1 MSKNKNTM
9 TPDLL
14 AHLREKVKSN
24 PQTVTEVIDQIK
36 APDAAELINELSLE
50 DAAMTMMLFPM
61 EEAVAIFNEPSCERR
76 QEIIEILESE
86 RAAEILRKISSDER
100 SYVIRHLTPEGRA
113 KLVPALPE
121 NLQAEIR
128 MLLQFPPT
136 SAGGIMST
144 EFMHLSPDSSVSEAI
159 NHVRANSKQRLH
171 IYSCYVLDDENRLLG
186 AISLRDLVV
195 ATPSKAVKDVMRKY
209 PISVHCLDDQEKVAR
224 ILAKYNLLAVPV
236 VDDNK
241 KVLGF
246 VTIDDALDV
255 IMEEQTEDVH
265 KFGGMEALEEPYL
278 ASSVFDMVK
287 KRAGW
292 LIVLFLGE
300 MLTANAM
307 GFFEHALEK
316 AIVLT
321 LFIPL
326 IVSSGGNSGSQAT
339 SLIIRAIALNEA
351 KPSDWWRVMSREI
364 ASGLM
369 LGTILGTLGFL
380 RIAVVSTFS
389 KNIYGEYWFFIALTL
404 FFTLIGVVL
413 LGTLAGSMLPFIL
426 KKIGFDPAA
435 ASAPFVATL
444 VDVAGLI
451 LYFTLASFILSGK
464 LL

>member
-1 MSKNKNTM
+1 
-9 TPDLL
+9 
-14 AHLREKVKSN
+14 
-24 PQTVTEVIDQIK
+24 
-36 APDAAELINELSLE
+36 
-50 DAAMTMMLFPM
+50 
-61 EEAVAIFNEPSCERR
+61 
-76 QEIIEILESE
+76 
-86 RAAEILRKISSDER
+86 
-100 SYVIRHLTPEGRA
+100 
-113 KLVPALPE
+113 
-121 NLQAEIR
+121 
-128 MLLQFPPT
+128 
-136 SAGGIMST
+136 
-144 EFMHLSPDSSVSEAI
+144 MHLSPDSSIGEAI

-171 IYSCYVLDDENRLLG
+171 IYSCYVLDDGSRLLG
-186 AISLRDLVV
+186 AISLRDLVI
-195 ATPSKAVKDVMRKY
+195 ANPNKAVKDVMRKY
-209 PISVHCLDDQEKVAR
+209 PISVNCLDDQEKVAR

-255 IMEEQTEDVH
+255 IIEEHTEDVH
-265 KFGGMEALEEPYL
+265 KLGGMEALEEPYL
-278 ASSVFDMVK
+278 ASSVLDMVK

-292 LIVLFLGE
+292 LVVLFLGE

-307 GFFEHALEK
+307 GFFEHELQK

-364 ASGLM
+364 ASGLL
-369 LGTILGTLGFL
+369 LGTILGGLGFL
-380 RIAVVSTFS
+380 RIAIVSIFS
-389 KNIYGEYWFFIALTL
+389 NVYGEYWFFVAVTL
-404 FFTLIGVVL
+404 FFTLVGVVL

-426 KKIGFDPAA
+426 KRIGFDPAA

-444 VDVAGLI
+444 VDVAGLV
-451 LYFTLASFILSGK
+451 LYFTLALLILKGR

>member
-14 AHLREKVKSN
+14 ARLREQVKSN

-50 DAAMTMMLFPM
+50 DAAMTLMMFPI

-76 QEIIEILESE
+76 HEIMEILESD
-86 RAAEILRKISSDER
+86 RAAEVLKKISSDER
-100 SYVIRHLTPEGRA
+100 SHVIRRLTPEGRA
-113 KLVPALPE
+113 KLVPTLPE
-121 NLQAEIR
+121 NLQAEMR

-136 SAGGIMST
+136 TAGGIMST
-144 EFMHLSPDSSVSEAI
+144 EYMHLSPDSSVSEAI
-159 NHVRANSKQRLH
+159 NHVRANSRQRLH
-171 IYSCYVLDDENRLLG
+171 IYSCYVLDDESRLLG
-186 AISLRDLVV
+186 AISLRDLVI
-195 ATPSKAVKDVMRKY
+195 ASPGKAVQDVMRKY

-236 VDDNK
+236 VDDSK

-255 IMEEQTEDVH
+255 IIEEHTEDVH
-265 KFGGMEALEEPYL
+265 KLGGMQALEEPYL

-287 KRAGW
+287 KRVGW

-300 MLTANAM
+300 MLTANAL
-307 GFFEHALEK
+307 GYFEEELDKAL
-316 AIVLT
+316 VLA
-321 LFIPL
+321 LFVPL

-364 ASGLM
+364 ASGLV
-369 LGTILGTLGFL
+369 LGGVLGGLGFL
-380 RIAVVSTFS
+380 RIAIVSMFS
-389 KNIYGEYWFFIALTL
+389 TTYGEYWFFIAITL
-404 FFTLIGVVL
+404 FFTLVGVVL
-413 LGTLAGSMLPFIL
+413 LGTLAGSMLPFLL
-426 KKIGFDPAA
+426 KRIGFDPAA

-451 LYFTLASFILSGK
+451 LYFTLASLILKGR

>member
-14 AHLREKVKSN
+14 AHLREQVKSN

-50 DAAMTMMLFPM
+50 DAAMTIMLFPI

-76 QEIIEILESE
+76 HEMMEILETD
-86 RAAEILRKISSDER
+86 RAAEILKKISSDER
-100 SYVIRHLTPEGRA
+100 SHVIRKLTPEGRA
-113 KLVPALPE
+113 KLVPTLPE
-121 NLQAEIR
+121 NLQAEMR
-128 MLLQFPPT
+128 MLLQFPST
-136 SAGGIMST
+136 TAGGIMST

-159 NHVRANSKQRLH
+159 NHVRANSRQRLH
-171 IYSCYVLDDENRLLG
+171 IYSCYVLDDEGRLLG
-186 AISLRDLVV
+186 AVSLRDLVV
-195 ATPSKAVKDVMRKY
+195 ASPGKAVQDVMRKY

-236 VDDNK
+236 IDDIK

-255 IMEEQTEDVH
+255 IIEEHTEDVH
-265 KFGGMEALEEPYL
+265 KLGGMQALEEPYL
-278 ASSVFDMVK
+278 ASSVLDMVK

-292 LIVLFLGE
+292 LIILFLGE

-307 GFFEHALEK
+307 GFFEHALDK
-316 AIVLT
+316 VLVLA

-351 KPSDWWRVMSREI
+351 KASDWWKVMSREI
-364 ASGLM
+364 ASGLL
-369 LGTILGTLGFL
+369 LGAILGTLGFL
-380 RIAVVSTFS
+380 RIAIVSMFS
-389 KNIYGEYWFFIALTL
+389 PVYGEYWFFIALTL

-413 LGTLAGSMLPFIL
+413 LGTLAGSMLPFVL
-426 KKIGFDPAA
+426 KKVGFDPAA

-451 LYFTLASFILSGK
+451 LYFTLASLILKGR